1 MSSRCFIGT
10 SGWAYKH
17 WAQGVFYPKGLKQ
30 SEWLGFY
37 AQHFNTVEI
46 NATFYRLPPASVFRK
61 WREATPDGFA
71 ISVKASRL
79 ITHVRR
85 LAGAQEAV
93 AQFLENARELGDKLG
108 VILFQLP
115 PSLRFAPELL
125 EPLLE
130 QLKRQEFLPSW
141 RAALEVRH
149 KSWLNDDCFQLL
161 AAYNVSLALT
171 DWRSCP
177 TDGPATADFV
187 YVRRHGPGKLYASS
201 YSDQALKDDA
211 GQIRAWLDAGKD
223 VYIYFNNDFFGYAI
237 QNAQTL
243 QSLLQANPDR
253 RS

>member
-1 MSSRCFIGT
+1 MSSRFFIGT

-30 SEWLGFY
+30 SEWLSFY

-46 NATFYRLPPASVFRK
+46 NATFYRLPPPAVFRK
-61 WREATPDGFA
+61 WRETTPRNFV

-115 PSLRFAPELL
+115 PSLRFAPDLL
-125 EPLLE
+125 EPLLD
-130 QLKRQEFLPSW
+130 QLRGYEALPSL

-149 KSWLNDDCFQLL
+149 KSWLNDACFQLL
-161 AAYNVSLALT
+161 TAYNVSLALT

-177 TDGPATADFV
+177 TDGPVTADFV
-187 YVRRHGPGKLYASS
+187 YLRRHGPGKLYASS
-201 YSDQALKDDA
+201 YSDQALEDDA
-211 GQIRAWLDAGKD
+211 SHIRAWLDGGKD
-223 VYIYFNNDFFGYAI
+223 VYVYFNNDFFGYAI

-243 QSLLQANPDR
+243 QSLLQDSSNSR
-253 RS
+253 G